1 MELTRHDRYELPNC
15 IAEIVKEKCIDK
27 NRFSAYPGGAHQ
39 KAITNFLY
47 AFTDYENN
55 PKENL
60 EYCWVNFRKS
70 LQVTHRIHEN
80 PKVHSDWITMVSSI
94 KDHIGIDAGK
104 KMLLI
109 IAPTYSYGDWVYE
122 GYIDEIT
129 EVLNTIDDIMIAAF
143 YITSYDYDKLA
154 YYSDD
159 GYTLTFLEKKKDSCD

>member
-27 NRFSAYPGGAHQ
+27 NRFSAYPGGAHH
-39 KAITNFLY
+39 KVITNFLY

-55 PKENL
+55 PKENP

-80 PKVHSDWITMVSSI
+80 PKVHSDWITT
-94 KDHIGIDAGK
+94 
-104 KMLLI
+104 
-109 IAPTYSYGDWVYE
+109 PTYSYGDWVYE

-143 YITSYDYDKLA
+143 YITSYEYDKLA